1 MLNKL
6 RKTISLIVLASAI
19 YGLVSDNNELLPFTM
34 AGLGILMVIMG
45 LEEYQKN
52 RKSYRSYLLFAVSLF
67 MLFVFIQLLI
77 YKSSI

>member
-1 MLNKL
+1 MLGKM
-6 RKTISLIVLASAI
+6 RKTISLIVLAIAI
-19 YGLVSDNNELLPFTM
+19 YGLVSGNNGLLPFTM

-52 RKSYRSYLLFAVSLF
+52 RKSYRSYLLFAVSIF

>member
-1 MLNKL
+1 MLEKM
-6 RKTISLIVLASAI
+6 RKTISIIVLAVAV
-19 YGLVSDNNELLPFTM
+19 YGLVSDNNDVLPYTM
-34 AGLGILMVIMG
+34 AGMGTLMVIMG

-52 RKSYRSYLLFAVSLF
+52 RKSYKSYMLFAVSVF

>member
-1 MLNKL
+1 MLSTL

-34 AGLGILMVIMG
+34 GGLGILMVIMG